1 MKKLCLISYMAMLL
15 TGLLFAS
22 AQSSVPQDPSQVVR
36 ESVDI
41 ALSTIEELK
50 KRHGK
55 DKEVTDEMV
64 EAVIDVLEPV
74 VDFQSFTT
82 SVMGKHAKQATA
94 QQKQEFRQ
102 VFVDSLVRFYMK
114 SLLTFEIQGVKV
126 FDQEPDFD
134 PSKGRATVRVE
145 ATDADN
151 KTYQVRYTMRTDKN
165 GEWKVRNFLIEGIN
179 VGLTF
184 LNQFD
189 GAMAAHNNDI
199 NMVIANWSAEIDPKK
214 EESKQ

>member
-1 MKKLCLISYMAMLL
+1 MKNLGLISCIVTLL
-15 TGLLFAS
+15 CGLFFSS
-22 AQSSVPQDPSQVVR
+22 AFSAVQQDPSQVVR

-41 ALSTIEELK
+41 ALATIEEQK
-50 KRHGK
+50 KRHGE
-55 DKEVTDEMV
+55 EVTEEMV
-64 EAVIDVLEPV
+64 KAVIDVLEPV

-94 QQKQEFRQ
+94 QQKQEFQQ
-102 VFVDSLVRFYMK
+102 VFVNSLVRFYMK
-114 SLLTFEIQGVKV
+114 SLLTFEIREVRV

-134 PSKGRATVRVE
+134 PSKGRASVRLE

-151 KTYQVRYTMRTDKN
+151 KTYEVRYTMRTDKN
-165 GEWKVRNFLIEGIN
+165 GEWKVRNFLIEGVN

-189 GAMAAHNNDI
+189 GAMAAHDNDI
-199 NMVIANWSAEIDPKK
+199 DKVIANWSADIDQQK
-214 EESKQ
+214 S